1 MDTPMCAAPAP
12 VRRGTDRAATV
23 LNAANALSALRFPL
37 AAMFPFVGGSA
48 RVAGVATA
56 AVSDLVDGRM
66 ARRTGTV
73 TRAGELLDPLADKT
87 FMLTALVTLAAE
99 DVFPW
104 WTLPALLTR
113 DIGVAAGALVLA
125 VRKQRV
131 RMPARRAG
139 KVVTLM
145 QFAAIGA
152 MILWPGTSRWI
163 TLPIAAARLVALS
176 DYRHSIM
183 GRREIP
189 H

>member
-1 MDTPMCAAPAP
+1 MDAPMRAAPAP
-12 VRRGTDRAATV
+12 IRRATDRAAVV

-37 AAMFPFVGGSA
+37 AALFPFVSGGA
-48 RVAGVATA
+48 RVAVVAAA

-87 FMLTALVTLAAE
+87 FMLSALVTLAAE
-99 DVFPW
+99 DVLPW

-113 DIGVAAGALVLA
+113 DIGVAAGALMLA
-125 VRKQRV
+125 ARKQRV

-139 KVVTLM
+139 KIVTLM
-145 QFAAIGA
+145 QFTAIGA
-152 MILWPGTSRWI
+152 MILWPETSRWMA
-163 TLPIAAARLVALS
+163 LPIAAAGLVALN
-176 DYRHSIM
+176 DYRHSMM